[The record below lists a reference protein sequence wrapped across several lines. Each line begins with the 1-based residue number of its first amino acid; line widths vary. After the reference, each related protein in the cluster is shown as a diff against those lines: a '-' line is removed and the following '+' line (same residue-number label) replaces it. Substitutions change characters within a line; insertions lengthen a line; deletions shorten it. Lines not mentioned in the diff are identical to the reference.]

1 MAENYQDADRT
12 TDAIVA
18 MSMSDVNGKTHD
30 VCHFKYELTCELE
43 HIQFG
48 DRVDSMRL
56 LYATAMGDVQG
67 VTKLLDARACV
78 NAADY
83 MGQTPLH
90 IAASLEMGTNVA
102 QLLIDNKA
110 KVNALDFLS
119 RTPLAM
125 ALTSGSQMVEVILA
139 SNGAKIQKE
148 RLNRDAQ
155 RESWAISQ
163 NDVICGE
170 EIGSTLKSTVYK
182 AKWRETDVV
191 VKVIKEE
198 GTKIARTSSTNKL
211 KEGHTRDEEAPEEQ
225 ELLEELLHEI
235 SILQSLR
242 HPDLVMFLGACLE
255 EKPIM
260 FLTEYMPG
268 GDLERYYQAQRKA
281 KQGLYRPDMLQLL
294 SWARALFRALAFLH
308 GMPRPIIHRDLKPLN
323 LLLNRTLELKVADF
337 GISKLTT
344 DRVCVESYKMT
355 GGVGS
360 LRYMAPEV
368 VRHQRYNEKADIY
381 SAALI
386 LYFMSSGRNPFHE
399 MGSNPELVL
408 KEYLKGQEP
417 RPQLNECHKALRSTM
432 KEAWH
437 VNLESRPSAVDLVHQ
452 LSEVPVSSTPCCPV
466 S

>member
-1 MAENYQDADRT
+1 
-12 TDAIVA
+12 
-18 MSMSDVNGKTHD
+18 
-30 VCHFKYELTCELE
+30 
-43 HIQFG
+43 
-48 DRVDSMRL
+48 
-56 LYATAMGDVQG
+56 
-67 VTKLLDARACV
+67 
-78 NAADY
+78 
-83 MGQTPLH
+83 
-90 IAASLEMGTNVA
+90 
-102 QLLIDNKA
+102 
-110 KVNALDFLS
+110 
-119 RTPLAM
+119 
-125 ALTSGSQMVEVILA
+125 
-139 SNGAKIQKE
+139 
-148 RLNRDAQ
+148 
-155 RESWAISQ
+155 
-163 NDVICGE
+163 
-170 EIGSTLKSTVYK
+170 
-182 AKWRETDVV
+182 
-191 VKVIKEE
+191 
-198 GTKIARTSSTNKL
+198 
-211 KEGHTRDEEAPEEQ
+211 
-225 ELLEELLHEI
+225 
-235 SILQSLR
+235 
-242 HPDLVMFLGACLE
+242 
-255 EKPIM
+255 M